1 MGSQEVEFI
10 TSMNVI
16 IATVRNCSIDN
27 HYMRL
32 KRVLDLK
39 DKVLRF
45 VIYFVFTNFNVRVN
59 LKNLFN
65 GKEDLINY
73 YQPVVS
79 EATINSTAS
88 SCRSSLCHANDTNKL
103 VFVFN

>member
-27 HYMRL
+27 HYMKL
-32 KRVLDLK
+32 KRVFDL
-39 DKVLRF
+39 
-45 VIYFVFTNFNVRVN
+45 YFVFTSFNVRVN

-79 EATINSTAS
+79 EATINSTA
-88 SCRSSLCHANDTNKL
+88 T
-103 VFVFN
+103 